1 MEADGLGF
9 VQAVT
14 ARKAAEKQT
23 SGGLLAKLHYG
34 VVELLGQAAGLLRDH
49 LGDWNE
55 TSDKF
60 RVSGGFS
67 DGSLH
72 GPHRK

>member
-1 MEADGLGF
+1 M
-9 VQAVT
+9 QAVT
-14 ARKAAEKQT
+14 ARKAEEKQT

-60 RVSGGFS
+60 RVSDDFS
-67 DGSLH
+67 VGSLH
-72 GPHRK
+72 GSFGMRRRTGSG